1 MSEIFFSDCK
11 LEKDTEYFL
20 YIGELKNYW
29 LNSFL
34 SESLSKILRRKVG
47 FIAVV
52 PDVLQHYAYE
62 NLIVLNPEAEQFYR
76 EHHCKICC
84 RISGRD
90 FMSAVS
96 ENPVVLELVETL
108 KKRQQR
114 LYVHMFESLP
124 EMTLDKIP
132 GVTVLGPDSAAAH
145 RMNNKIFQY
154 VELSKILPMPEHLVC
169 DGLGELIDDA
179 GKRLQ
184 AWPDGI
190 FVTEEYSAAGVKSIV
205 ATLTDQIVEKFVD
218 KDRRYLISRYI
229 PHLYDPTV
237 LAAVANENDVYVA
250 GVADQRIEQGNRF
263 TGSTYPTVLSE
274 KIVER
279 LVDFTKKAGR
289 WLGSQGYRGIF
300 GCDYIVDEN
309 DDIRFLEINARKQG
323 TTMEFCCTLEQSL
336 PPRRAQPAGTR
347 IPGRYR
353 RKISGKYDGAF
364 RQPQTN
370 PLGDLQLQ
378 DGKNGQDDGAHPPGS
393 KRARRLQ
400 TGGRRPDQPGLHRSG
415 TYRKRLRS
423 RPGGLC
429 RKSGGPGYGPGR
441 RRSRPFGRPEKTGI
455 ILLRIL
461 QT

>member
-1 MSEIFFSDCK
+1 MSEIFFSDYK

-34 SESLSKILRRKVG
+34 SEGLSKILRRKVG

-52 PDVLQHYAYE
+52 PDVLRHYAYE

-76 EHHCKICC
+76 EHQRKICC

-108 KKRQQR
+108 KKRQER
-114 LYVHMFESLP
+114 VYVHMFESLP
-124 EMTLDKIP
+124 EMTLDRLP
-132 GVTVLGPDSAAAH
+132 GVSVLGPDSAVAH
-145 RMNNKIFQY
+145 RMNNKIVQY
-154 VELSKILPMPEHLVC
+154 VELSKILPMPAHLVC
-169 DGLGELIDDA
+169 DGLDELIDAA

-205 ATLTDQIVEKFVD
+205 ATRTDQIMEKFVD
-218 KDRRYLISRYI
+218 RDRRYLISRYV
-229 PHLYDPTV
+229 PHRYDPTV

-300 GCDYIVDEN
+300 GCDYIVDED

-336 PPRRAQPAGTR
+336 PPGAPNLPELEYRAVTEGRFPENTTELSGNPRQIHWGTYNCKMEKMVRTTEHIPQVLNERDAFKRVAG
-347 IPGRYR
+347 GE
-353 RKISGKYDGAF
+353 ISRDFIVLEHTGSDFVVAQGAF
-364 RQPQTN
+364 VGRVVA
-370 PLGDLQLQ
+370 LGTDPDAVDHGL
-378 DGKNGQDDGAHPPGS
+378 S
-393 KRARRLQ
+393 E
-400 TGGRRPDQPGLHRSG
+400 GRKKLESSFCDF
-415 TYRKRLRS
+415 
-423 RPGGLC
+423 C
-429 RKSGGPGYGPGR
+429 KS
-441 RRSRPFGRPEKTGI
+441 
-455 ILLRIL
+455 
-461 QT
+461 